1 MFEVTLSHYIFLATT
16 LFVIGLWGV
25 ISSRNVIR
33 VLMCA
38 ELMLNAVNI
47 NLVAFNN
54 YVHPNELSGQVF
66 SIFVLTVSAA
76 EAALGLAI
84 VIALFRSRQTAD
96 MEKLNLLKW

>member
-1 MFEVTLSHYIFLATT
+1 MFEVGLIHYIVLATA
-16 LFVIGLWGV
+16 LFILGLWGV
-25 ISSRNVIR
+25 VSSRNVIR
-33 VLMCA
+33 VLMCV
-38 ELMLNAVNI
+38 ELMLNSVNI

-54 YVHPNELSGQVF
+54 YVHPDEFSGQVF

-84 VIALFRSRQTAD
+84 VIAMFRSRQTAD